1 MSHYRFSSRRVI
13 SSTALAVVAYA
24 ISGCGNAEVHNPDG
38 NAGNSPGGQSSQGG
52 ASSAGGTTQAVGN
65 GGSSSSQGGGNPD
78 TGGSS
83 SIVQSTGGMATG
95 GNAAGGGATGGKSNS
110 GGAAVGGSS
119 TGGKSNSGGAAVGG
133 SSTGGKSNSGGA
145 AVGGGATGGKSNSG
159 GTVAGGGTSSSGG
172 AATGG
177 AATGGGATGG
187 RTSTG
192 GAATGGAATGG
203 AATGGAATG
212 GASAVAIGGTHSGQ
226 GTFYDYNNNGHCS
239 FTSTYNNQDF
249 AALNSSDYGSA
260 TWCGACVDVTGP
272 KGTVSQVIIVD
283 ECPSCAAGD
292 LDFKPATFDK
302 IADHSAGRVQI
313 TWHFVP
319 CNVTGPIQY
328 HYKEGSS
335 PGWTS
340 VQIINSRLP
349 VSKVEYSTD
358 NGNTWKP
365 LTRQTYNYFEVSSGF
380 GGAAMVRVT
389 ASTGATLTE
398 SLPVPTS
405 DSTYTGTKNF

>member
-1 MSHYRFSSRRVI
+1 MSHCCFSSGRRLI
-13 SSTALAVVAYA
+13 SSTALAVLAVAYA
-24 ISGCGNAEVHNPDG
+24 VTGCGSTEVHNPDG
-38 NAGNSPGGQSSQGG
+38 SAGNSPGGQSSQGG
-52 ASSAGGTTQAVGN
+52 TFSAGGTTQAVGN
-65 GGSSSSQGGGNPD
+65 GGSSSSQGGGNPN

-83 SIVQSTGGMATG
+83 SIVQNTGGMATG

-133 SSTGGKSNSGGA
+133 
-145 AVGGGATGGKSNSG
+145 GATGGKSNTG
-159 GTVAGGGTSSSGG
+159 GAATGGGATGGTSSPGG

-187 RTSTG
+187 KTSTGGAATG

-226 GTFYDYNNNGHCS
+226 GTFYDYNDIGHCS
-239 FTSTYNNQDF
+239 FTSKYDNQDF

-335 PGWTS
+335 VGWTS

-398 SLPVPTS
+398 TLPIPSS